1 MSVLR
6 RVPEIDSHGLAGLL
20 PIRPHF
26 PTGLLTDV
34 GTDTSPGT
42 VPRVFRVM
50 FHEPRIPPNTGNA
63 IRMVAGTG
71 CELHLVGPLG
81 FDLSEPKLK
90 RAGLDY
96 HDLATVTVHENLT
109 AAWEAVT
116 PPLAYSPSPR
126 TRPRRMPISPTNPA
140 TSCCSD
146 PNPPD
151 CPKKYWRMNT
161 SPSACVSR
169 CCPDAGPS
177 TCPTLPP
184 S

>member
-1 MSVLR
+1 
-6 RVPEIDSHGLAGLL
+6 
-20 PIRPHF
+20 
-26 PTGLLTDV
+26 
-34 GTDTSPGT
+34 
-42 VPRVFRVM
+42 
-50 FHEPRIPPNTGNA
+50 
-63 IRMVAGTG
+63 MVAGTG

-116 PPLAYSPSPR
+116 PPARVFAFTAHATTSYADIAYQ
-126 TRPRRMPISPTNPA
+126 PA